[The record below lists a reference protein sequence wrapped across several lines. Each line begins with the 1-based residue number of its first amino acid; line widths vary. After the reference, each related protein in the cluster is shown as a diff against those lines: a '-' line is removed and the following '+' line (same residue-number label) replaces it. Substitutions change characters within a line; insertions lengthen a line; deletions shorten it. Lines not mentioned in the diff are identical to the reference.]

1 MPRLPVLRP
10 GRPEDGVQTISEK
23 LVRERRAR
31 LAAERLLDQ
40 KKTELLAAHQ
50 KLSQHALSLS
60 EQVVAQRGVLVRAE
74 SEAADLRGAHTR
86 ALTDLDRA
94 NAVAETAER
103 RLWAALD
110 TFREGFALFDRDLRL
125 VVANRAYVGAFRGL
139 VELGPGTSY
148 DTLLRQVA
156 ATGLVELD
164 GADWHDWLH
173 EMTARI
179 MAERIAPKVIVL
191 KPDRHV
197 KLIDRRSPDGDLV
210 SLAIDI
216 SDTIRREAELEEARE
231 TAEAA
236 NRAKSAFLAN
246 MTHELRTP
254 INGMVGMAEL
264 LAESVTDDEQR
275 LYAETIRSS
284 GDALLTIINDVLD
297 FSKAEAER
305 LKLFPEPF
313 DLERCIHEVLLLLQP
328 AARDKGLQLLVDF
341 DIFLPTRF
349 VADPGR
355 IRQILTNLI
364 GNAVK
369 FTPKGHV
376 IVRVVGFDAPEGQY
390 DLRIAVED
398 TGIGIA
404 PDQIERIFGEFTQ
417 VEDQANRKF
426 EGTGLGLAITKR
438 LIDLMGGTIWVDS
451 VPGEGSSFGFS
462 LTLKSVPGDPDRLD
476 RPITL
481 TSALVIA
488 PPKIDRA
495 LLLHQLQAIGIAPRH
510 AAGLGDLARVDHGA
524 AAPGVVL
531 IDDTVADGDPDRALA
546 AVRALW
552 PDVPVILLAASA
564 AMAASAGVA
573 ARMMV
578 LGKPLMRSQLHRMLQ
593 DLSKADAPRT
603 TGQSTAATDVP
614 APDQPRR
621 MRVLAAEDNKTNQL
635 VFRKM
640 LKDCD
645 IDIRMANNGREAV
658 EMYRAERPDLIF
670 MDISM
675 PEMDGREATRAIREI
690 EAKGHGGRVPIIALT
705 AHAMAGDEVSILAA
719 GMDHYMTKPL
729 RKADIVGRVV
739 EFCPEEVRPAVPDE
753 ALPAGS
759 EAPI

>member
-1 MPRLPVLRP
+1 M
-10 GRPEDGVQTISEK
+10 QTISEK

-74 SEAADLRGAHTR
+74 TEAADLRGAHNR

-148 DTLLRQVA
+148 DALLRQVA
-156 ATGLVELD
+156 SAGLVELD
-164 GADWHDWLH
+164 GTDSHDWLH

-179 MAERIAPKVIVL
+179 MAERIAPRVIVL
-191 KPDRHV
+191 KPDRHI

-216 SDTIRREAELEEARE
+216 TDTIRREAELEEARE

-264 LAESVTDDEQR
+264 LSESVTDDEQR

-369 FTPKGHV
+369 FTPEGHV
-376 IVRVVGFDAPEGQY
+376 IVRVVGFDAPNGCH

-438 LIDLMGGTIWVDS
+438 LIDLMGGSIWVDS

-462 LTLKSVPGDPDRLD
+462 LTLKSQPGDPDWLD

-510 AAGLGDLARVDHGA
+510 AAGLGDLARADHKA
-524 AAPGVVL
+524 AAPDVVL
-531 IDDTVADGDPDRALA
+531 IDDTVAGGDPGRALG
-546 AVRALW
+546 AVRTLW
-552 PDVPVILLAASA
+552 PDVPVILLVASA
-564 AMAASAGVA
+564 ATAASTGIAV
-573 ARMMV
+573 RMAV
-578 LGKPLMRSQLHRMLQ
+578 LGKPVMRSQLHRMLQ
-593 DLSKADAPRT
+593 DLSKAECPKTADAAIAPP
-603 TGQSTAATDVP
+603 AAP
-614 APDQPRR
+614 EPDLPRR
-621 MRVLAAEDNKTNQL
+621 MRILAAEDNKTNQL

-690 EAKGHGGRVPIIALT
+690 EAKDHAARVPIIALT

-719 GMDHYMTKPL
+719 GMDRYMTKPL

-739 EFCPEEVRPAVPDE
+739 EFCPEGVR
-753 ALPAGS
+753 ALAGDV
-759 EAPI
+759 ERMGVT